1 MLKIYE
7 KFNCKEAWI
16 KIDGIW
22 KVYASEEEKVT
33 IIEAQ
38 NGTCIHA
45 IGNVEEILNAIMQV
59 RGSME
64 IHYKGKETWQRGV
77 VE

>member
-1 MLKIYE
+1 MFKVHE
-7 KFNCKEAWI
+7 KFNRKEAWI

-22 KVYASEEEKVT
+22 KVYASEEEGVT
-33 IIEAQ
+33 VIEAQ

-45 IGNVEEILNAIMQV
+45 VGNVEDILNAIMQA

-64 IHYKGKETWQRGV
+64 MHFAGKEIW
-77 VE
+77 

>member
-1 MLKIYE
+1 MFKVHE
-7 KFNCKEAWI
+7 KFNRKEAWI

-22 KVYASEEEKVT
+22 KVYASEEEGVT
-33 IIEAQ
+33 VIEAQ

-45 IGNVEEILNAIMQV
+45 VGNVEDILNAIMDA

-64 IHYKGKETWQRGV
+64 MHYAGKETW
-77 VE
+77 

>member
-7 KFNCKEAWI
+7 KFNRKEAWI

-22 KVYASEEEKVT
+22 KVYASEEEGVT
-33 IIEAQ
+33 VIEAQ
-38 NGTCIHA
+38 NGTCIHV
-45 IGNVEEILNAIMQV
+45 IGNVEDILNAILLA

-64 IHYKGKETWQRGV
+64 IHSIDSRMW
-77 VE
+77 

>member
-7 KFNCKEAWI
+7 KFNRKESWI

-22 KVYASEEEKVT
+22 KVYASEEEGVT
-33 IIEAQ
+33 VIEAQ
-38 NGTCIHA
+38 NGTCIYA
-45 IGNVEEILNAIMQV
+45 VGNVEDILNAIMQV

-64 IHYKGKETWQRGV
+64 MHYIGKEIW
-77 VE
+77 